1 MLFQRKLKMTTL
13 QYNDLECRTKL
24 LDLYEGRTLI
34 IPSDLDHAY
43 QMLNLSLMYIRD
55 DQQRV
60 MSYLKQDIVN
70 D

>member
-1 MLFQRKLKMTTL
+1 MIIP
-13 QYNDLECRTKL
+13 YSDDECRTKL
-24 LDLYEGRTLI
+24 QDLYEGRTLV
-34 IPSDLDHAY
+34 IPADLDHAY

-60 MSYLKQDIVN
+60 MSYLKQDTVN

>member
-1 MLFQRKLKMTTL
+1 MDISYTDR
-13 QYNDLECRTKL
+13 ECRTKL
-24 LDLYEGRTLI
+24 QDLYEGRTLV
-34 IPSDLDHAY
+34 IPADLDHAY

-70 D
+70 G